1 VPLVELIEKGRYLDA
16 LRLIASDKI
25 LQSVLRREGLLE
37 RLARDLAALAVMRGA
52 KPEQVAQ
59 LLARIGVDG
68 KYVEMLTRH
77 PERLAPPEIRHL
89 FEDVEKLVPP
99 DRFVMDLRAAIKKEP
114 RVARLLAAAYL
125 IKYLSTARGRFS
137 LSLVSKLT
145 AIASL
150 AGLDTLAKMLAEL
163 TTLPAKI
170 LEVLSRN
177 RMVWS
182 IEARLLA
189 DAEKLLERLR
199 VLSEAITPENAEKIP
214 QLLREAFQVAKRAAA
229 VAKSAGYDL
238 GIDPVLKALVYN
250 AVASIVAA
258 VAEGRINVEKARRL
272 LAEIAPYASEVGLGN
287 IVRMA
292 LEQPK
297 LTVAE
302 AYCILERYAPEVY
315 SVLRE
320 SFAAAKRPL
329 TRPGAR
335 LVPM

>member
-1 VPLVELIEKGRYLDA
+1 MPLLELIEKGRYLDA
-16 LRLIASDKI
+16 LKLIANDRI

-37 RLARDLAALAVMRGA
+37 RLARDLAALAVLHAA

-68 KYVEMLTRH
+68 KYVEMLMRH
-77 PERLAPPEIRHL
+77 PEMLAPPEIRRL

-99 DRFVMDLRAAIKKEP
+99 DRFIADLRTAVKREP

-150 AGLDTLAKMLAEL
+150 AGLDALAKMLARL
-163 TTLPAKI
+163 TTLPARI
-170 LEVLSRN
+170 LEELAKSKI
-177 RMVWS
+177 VWS

-189 DAEKLLERLR
+189 DAERLLQRLR
-199 VLSEAITPENAEKIP
+199 VLSEAITPENVERIP

-229 VAKSAGYDL
+229 VAKSAGYNL
-238 GIDPVLKALVYN
+238 NIGPVLKALVYN

-258 VAEGRINVEKARRL
+258 TAEGRVSVERARRL
-272 LAEIAPYASEVGLGN
+272 LAEIAPYASEAGLGN
-287 IVRMA
+287 IIRMA

-315 SVLRE
+315 NVLRE
-320 SFAAAKRPL
+320 SFAGARRPL
-329 TRPGAR
+329 TRPGVR
-335 LVPM
+335 LAPV